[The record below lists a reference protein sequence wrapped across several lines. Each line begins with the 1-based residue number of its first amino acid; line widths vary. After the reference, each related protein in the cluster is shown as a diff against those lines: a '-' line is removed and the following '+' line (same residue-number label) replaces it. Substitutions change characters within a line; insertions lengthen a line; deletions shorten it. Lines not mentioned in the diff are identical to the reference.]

1 MMTYTGDQPFT
12 LIQVS
17 KNQAASVADVLSVI
31 KDKAPFTS
39 DEAGFV

>member
-1 MMTYTGDQPFT
+1 

-17 KNQAASVADVLSVI
+17 KSQTTSVADVLSVI

-39 DEAGFV
+39 DGAGFV